1 MGGYDQ
7 GMSAAPVEPAA
18 SLLPVLPVPAWS
30 ATALGLV
37 GQELSLSEVSDGE
50 LARLVELRRR
60 LEHQHGWW
68 LMGAMAVALL
78 SVVGVGAVVDSR
90 FAFGAWAAAVAS
102 GTVWLGALANW
113 AQGAVFRRHAAESR
127 LSPEAAARLFRAA
140 RDADHWIE
148 VLKACGQRPSH
159 AELASFVR
167 HVDEATRG

>member
-1 MGGYDQ
+1 
-7 GMSAAPVEPAA
+7 MSGFEITNH
-18 SLLPVLPVPAWS
+18 VLSMVLIA
-30 ATALGLV
+30 ATAG
-37 GQELSLSEVSDGE
+37 
-50 LARLVELRRR
+50 
-60 LEHQHGWW
+60 
-68 LMGAMAVALL
+68 VALWL
-78 SVVGVGAVVDSR
+78 WVQGEVGVGAVVDSR

-113 AQGAVFRRHAAESR
+113 AQGAVFRRHAAEAR
-127 LSPEAAARLFRAA
+127 LSPDAAARLFRAA